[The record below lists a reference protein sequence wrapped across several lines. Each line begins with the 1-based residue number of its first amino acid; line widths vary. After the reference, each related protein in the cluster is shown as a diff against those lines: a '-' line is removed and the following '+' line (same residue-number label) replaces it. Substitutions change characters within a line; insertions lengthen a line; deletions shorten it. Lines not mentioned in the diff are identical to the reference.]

1 MQRNMSTT
9 FPLRTRQATGQQIN
23 LGEGFGSKQGLVHDG
38 FKYRASKDY
47 NTLPASIIELLQ
59 LCSLS
64 RRGSSSGSLET

>member
-38 FKYRASKDY
+38 FKYRAAKDY
-47 NTLPASIIELLQ
+47 NTLPAPFRTTANY
-59 LCSLS
+59 C
-64 RRGSSSGSLET
+64 